1 MRSLESTRA
10 LVAGVI
16 LFVLC
21 SCDAH
26 FFTGNVRD
34 IGGGY
39 RIKRSGEPVQ
49 FALITPHE
57 SGGLIIDEIGWR
69 NPVIIARG
77 SGSEYWDAIDTAHA
91 RHTRI
96 SEATRKSDAVYQ
108 SIPIQSAGQAWE
120 ALNGQKRLW

>member
-10 LVAGVI
+10 LWVSLTV
-16 LFVLC
+16 FVLC

-26 FFTGNVRD
+26 FFAGNLRE

-57 SGGLIIDEIGWR
+57 SGGLIINELGWR

-91 RHTRI
+91 RHIRI
-96 SEATRKSDAVYQ
+96 SDATRKSDAVYQ

-120 ALNGQKRLW
+120 TLNGHKRLW